1 MDIHTPPGERK
12 WISSEKENEER
23 MEQDKIVVVMGG
35 TSTEAEVSRRT
46 GTAILNA
53 LLSKGYN
60 AVGME
65 LDPLHF
71 AEQIRE
77 SGCRIVFN
85 ALHGKFGEDG
95 MIQGTLDM
103 LGIPYTGSGVL
114 AAAVTM
120 DKAASKRFFLAEGIS
135 TPYAH
140 SYQQYEA
147 KRNLAKEIAEEF
159 SFPVVVKAASQ
170 GSSIGVYIVED
181 IAALEQAIK
190 DAFSYDDE
198 IVVEEFI
205 RGREITVAV
214 WGNAEEKEAMPIIE
228 ITTVSGRYDYQSKYT
243 KGASTHI
250 VPAQLSEEK
259 TKEIQE
265 LAVRTFA
272 ACRCCGV
279 ARVDM
284 MLDGEERPYVIEVNS
299 VPGMTET
306 SLVPDAARAMGI
318 EFPELCEQILRMA
331 GFPIKE

>member
-1 MDIHTPPGERK
+1 
-12 WISSEKENEER
+12 

-35 TSTEAEVSRRT
+35 PSTEAEVSRRT
-46 GTAILNA
+46 GKAILEA

-60 AVGME
+60 AEGME

-71 AEQIRE
+71 AENIRK
-77 SGCRIVFN
+77 SKCGIVFN

-114 AAAVTM
+114 AAAITM
-120 DKAASKRFFLAEGIS
+120 DKAASKRIFVAEGIS
-135 TPYAH
+135 TPRAH
-140 SYQQYEA
+140 TYQKYEL
-147 KRNLAKEIAEEF
+147 KRGLAKEISEEF

-170 GSSIGVYIVED
+170 GSSIGVYIVEELAELD
-181 IAALEQAIK
+181 KALE
-190 DAFSYDDE
+190 DAFSYNDE
-198 IVVEEFI
+198 VLVEEFI

-228 ITTVSGRYDYQSKYT
+228 ITTLSGRYDYNSKYT

-250 VPAQLSEEK
+250 VPAPLSEEK
-259 TKEIQE
+259 TREIQE

-284 MLDGEERPYVIEVNS
+284 MLDDNEVPYVIEVNS

-318 EFPELCEQILRMA
+318 EFPELCERILRMA
-331 GFPIKE
+331 GFPFVNVS

>member
-1 MDIHTPPGERK
+1 M
-12 WISSEKENEER
+12 N
-23 MEQDKIVVVMGG
+23 QDKIVVVMGG
-35 TSTEAEVSRRT
+35 PSSEAEISRRT

-53 LLSKGYN
+53 LLSKGYH
-60 AVGME
+60 AEGME
-65 LDPLHF
+65 LDPMHF

-77 SGCRIVFN
+77 SGCRMVFN

-120 DKAASKRFFLAEGIS
+120 DKAASKRIFVAEGIS
-135 TPYAH
+135 TPRAH
-140 SYQQYEA
+140 TYQQYEI
-147 KRNLAKEIAEEF
+147 KRGLTKEIAEEF
-159 SFPVVVKAASQ
+159 GFPVVVKAASQ
-170 GSSIGVYIVED
+170 GSSIGVYIVEE
-181 IAALEQAIK
+181 ISALEQAIR
-190 DAFSYDDE
+190 DAFSYNDE

-228 ITTVSGRYDYQSKYT
+228 ITTLSGRYDYQSKYT

-250 VPAQLSEEK
+250 VPAELSEAK
-259 TKEIQE
+259 TKEIRE
-265 LAVRTFA
+265 LAVKTFA

-284 MLDGEERPYVIEVNS
+284 MLDAEEQPYVIEVNS

-318 EFPELCEQILRMA
+318 EFPELCERILGMA
-331 GFPIKE
+331 GFPIKD